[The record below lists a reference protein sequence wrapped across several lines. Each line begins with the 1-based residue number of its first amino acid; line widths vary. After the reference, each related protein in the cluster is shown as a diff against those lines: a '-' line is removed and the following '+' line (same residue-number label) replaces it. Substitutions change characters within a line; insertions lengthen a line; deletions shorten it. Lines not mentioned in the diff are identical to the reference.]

1 MLHIRILWGI
11 IDSKQVP
18 SDPPSSLLA
27 SFNARVSTQQ
37 QLYDCENGPCLL
49 PLNLIKVGSSAPIT
63 SSARLATQVR
73 RVEEHVLE
81 YVQACLSRF
90 GLTRWCPD
98 LRQTPYSLFNSACR
112 IIAIDTFKQAL
123 ISHAYASLAPNTTY
137 VQDMLL
143 LMKIYDHFVHFYQHS
158 RYKRDAKVAGSVK
171 IAEEANPQYHARS
184 RVCNLIFCR

>member
-1 MLHIRILWGI
+1 MLHICILWDI

-18 SDPPSSLLA
+18 SDPPRSLLT

-49 PLNLIKVGSSAPIT
+49 PLNLINVGSSAPIT

-73 RVEEHVLE
+73 RVKEHVLE
-81 YVQACLSRF
+81 YTQACLLKF

-98 LRQTPYSLFNSACR
+98 LHQTPYFLFNSACQ

-123 ISHAYASLAPNTTY
+123 ISHAYTFLAPNTTY
-137 VQDMLL
+137 AQDMLL
-143 LMKIYDHFVHFYQHS
+143 LVKIYDHFVHFYQHS

-171 IAEEANPQYHARS
+171 VAEEANPQYHARS
-184 RVCNLIFCR
+184 RVCNFILHR